1 MRLSLRLLMLG
12 LLSWRVLGQSPVP
25 VSQEPDHHLKF
36 ENGYIRV
43 YDVVVP
49 PGAST
54 LFHLHSL
61 DYFFVNFEDADL
73 KSQTPGQPEQDL
85 ILKKGEVRYTPA
97 PLTHRVRNVGTSA
110 FHNLTVELLS
120 PPAAR
125 STPAPPLGKH
135 QTLVMENA
143 RIRVV
148 QTLLQ
153 PGESTGVHLHPQH
166 TFIVVVGNGTIEGL
180 IPGGSKPDDSGRDGW
195 HDNPL
200 THDLK
205 NTGRVAVRVIEVEMK

>member
-1 MRLSLRLLMLG
+1 MRLYLRLLMLG
-12 LLSWRVLGQSPVP
+12 LLNWRVIGQTPVP

-73 KSQTPGQPEQDL
+73 KSQALGQPEQDL
-85 ILKKGEVRYTPA
+85 ILKSGEVRYIPG

-120 PPAAR
+120 PLAAR
-125 STPAPPLGKH
+125 STPALPLGKH
-135 QTLVMENA
+135 QSLVLENA

-153 PGESTGVHLHPQH
+153 PGESTGVHSHPQH
-166 TFIVVVGNGTIEGL
+166 SFIVVVGDGTVEGL
-180 IPGGSKPDDSGRDGW
+180 VPGGDKSGESGRDGW

-205 NTGRVAVRVIEVEMK
+205 NTGRVAVRVVEVEMK

>member
-1 MRLSLRLLMLG
+1 MLG
-12 LLSWRVLGQSPVP
+12 LLSCWVLGQIPVP

-36 ENGYIRV
+36 ENDSIRV

-54 LFHLHSL
+54 LFHVHSL

-73 KSQTPGQPEQDL
+73 KSQTPGQSEQDL
-85 ILKKGEVRYTPA
+85 ILGKGEVRYSPA
-97 PLTHRVRNVGTSA
+97 PLTHRVRNVGTNA
-110 FHNLTVELLS
+110 FHNLTVELLR

-125 STPAPPLGKH
+125 STPAPALGTH
-135 QTLVMENA
+135 QTLVLDNA
-143 RIRVV
+143 RMRAV

-153 PGESTGVHLHPQH
+153 PGESTGIHSHPQH
-166 TFIVVVGNGTIEGL
+166 TLIVVVENGAIEGL
-180 IPGGSKPDDSGRDGW
+180 IPVGGKPNDSGRDGW
-195 HDNPL
+195 HDAAL

-205 NTGRVAVRVIEVEMK
+205 NTGRAAVLVIEVEVK

>member
-1 MRLSLRLLMLG
+1 L
-12 LLSWRVLGQSPVP
+12 
-25 VSQEPDHHLKF
+25 
-36 ENGYIRV
+36 
-43 YDVVVP
+43 
-49 PGAST
+49 
-54 LFHLHSL
+54 
-61 DYFFVNFEDADL
+61 
-73 KSQTPGQPEQDL
+73 
-85 ILKKGEVRYTPA
+85 
-97 PLTHRVRNVGTSA
+97 
-110 FHNLTVELLS
+110 
-120 PPAAR
+120 
-125 STPAPPLGKH
+125 
-135 QTLVMENA
+135 ENA